1 MRYQKIVVNCK
12 KRWNYYIFNMQYFR
26 KRKSLIIK
34 KFLEK
39 NTNYTTTEIKI
50 DPTEKQDGFYIA
62 KLIKK

>member
-1 MRYQKIVVNCK
+1 MHWQKENH
-12 KRWNYYIFNMQYFR
+12 
-26 KRKSLIIK
+26 LIIK
-34 KFLEK
+34 NFLEK